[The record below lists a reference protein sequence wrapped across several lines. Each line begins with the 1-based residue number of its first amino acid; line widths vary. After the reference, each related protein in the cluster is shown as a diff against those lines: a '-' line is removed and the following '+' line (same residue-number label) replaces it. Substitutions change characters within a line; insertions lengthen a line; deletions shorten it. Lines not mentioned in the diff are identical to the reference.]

1 MAGVEIENNFWPNFG
16 VYQWPEVECGDGTSL
31 AVKVLDEYNI
41 PVSSDSILEGGPL
54 ENLDIKHMDAMQV
67 IKASLFDEGVR
78 EGQYFK
84 EPHVNAEGEVEFITV
99 PGETADLDIYQTVQT
114 HKYTAETKGVMVTGG
129 KPIPV
134 RKPVEWRLIWGN
146 NEDYVLRHDSSIME
160 ENCNE
165 PGFATWANV
174 VFRDPHLNTDFED
187 GIDNFYDISREG
199 NPYDKLLGYA
209 CQMQYGDNKNED
221 TTVTYTKQSKII
233 VKVGDR
239 GEENNPDL
247 GTLQKKKE
255 IFTEEGR
262 KCWHPLESPS
272 FEKGVQIPIPDLFR
286 YEYLREGDTRPIDHF
301 VGVSAIYIIGIELD
315 LCRGGPID
323 EAKAKEAQTEEN
335 NNQHV
340 LASDGTTKTMKLSEG
355 EHYTIVY
362 DETEDKFKI
371 PYVVFADNGLYG
383 DTAKFGTDV
392 PITVIDGGV
401 LSRLGY
407 KTGDIATV
415 LPLGGVRGFI
425 VDEIHA
431 VVNLDIPSFEISDPR
446 GNAAAIASDLKCYLA
461 PIVMAEPEAPIAFNG
476 QIIDRTQDRFDS
488 DPTTEEDLT
497 ETEFE
502 RACDIMAGAGVNM
515 EFSYLIPEYENPS
528 AAEGDLTGVEE
539 DLANLSL
546 KVLEYM
552 NDESGDLETTYT
564 CGPNSRPKLGDVTPN
579 GVINSITYSYND
591 KSSYTISV
599 NAGSKLVGGFAELG
613 QGLYY
618 KQQESTTMRGTVMQ
632 NEGNHVVFKV
642 RLGGYGDVFAI
653 NTCKEIIR
661 EGDIVQ
667 CNIHNNPVGEK

>member
-1 MAGVEIENNFWPNFG
+1 MAGVDIQNNFWPNFN
-16 VYQWPEVECGDGTSL
+16 VYQWPTVECGDGTSL
-31 AVKVLDEYNI
+31 AVKVLNEYNI
-41 PVSSDSILEGGPL
+41 PVSNDSILEGGPL
-54 ENLDIKHMDAMQV
+54 ENLDIKHMDALQV
-67 IKASLFDEGVR
+67 IKLSLFDESVR

-134 RKPVEWRLIWGN
+134 RKPVEWKLIWGD
-146 NEDYVLRHDSSIME
+146 NEDYVRKYDSRDME

-174 VFRDPHLNTDFED
+174 VFRDPHLNTEFED

-209 CQMQYGDNKNED
+209 CQMQYGDKKTED

-233 VKVGDR
+233 VKI
-239 GEENNPDL
+239 GEREDKTPDL

-272 FEKGVQIPIPDLFR
+272 FRNGVLIPIPDFFR
-286 YEYLREGDTRPIDHF
+286 YEYIRENDTRPIDHF
-301 VGVSAIYIIGIELD
+301 LGISSIYIIGIELD
-315 LCRGGPID
+315 LCKGGPDKDATAEQIP
-323 EAKAKEAQTEEN
+323 EN
-335 NNQHV
+335 NKQR
-340 LASDGTTKTMKLSEG
+340 LTASDPTTKTLKLSEG

-362 DETEDKFKI
+362 DETGDYKI
-371 PYVVFADNGLYG
+371 PYVVFADNGLYN
-383 DTAKFGTDV
+383 DSAEFGTD
-392 PITVIDGGV
+392 TVMTVTDGGV
-401 LSRLGY
+401 LKRLGY
-407 KTGDIATV
+407 STGDIATI

-425 VDEIHA
+425 VEEVHA
-431 VVNLDIPSFEISDPR
+431 VVSLDIPSFEITDPR
-446 GNAAAIASDLKCYLA
+446 GNADEIANDLKCYLA
-461 PIVMAEPEAPIAFNG
+461 PIVLAEPEAPIAFNG
-476 QIIDRTQDRFDS
+476 EIIDRTQDRFDS
-488 DPTTEEDLT
+488 DPTTEEDLS
-497 ETEFE
+497 ETQFE
-502 RACDIMAGAGVNM
+502 NALDIMSGAGINM

-528 AAEGDLTGVEE
+528 AAEGDITGVEE
-539 DLANLSL
+539 DLRNLSL
-546 KVLEYM
+546 KILEYM

-564 CGPNSRPKLGDVTPN
+564 CGPSSRPRLGDVAPN

-613 QGLYY
+613 QGMYY
-618 KQQESTTMRGTVMQ
+618 KQQESTTIRGTIMQ

-642 RLGGYGDVFAI
+642 RLGGYGDVYAI